1 MFGLSPTHYANN
13 KLPYA
18 HPRADHAHRLRRSP
32 PRGFKNFDQKK
43 LAAHWL
49 AKQDWFSDQLARTC
63 QIEADLKI
71 IRVPVSEASEALMR
85 IIEVCQ
91 KHCELYL

>member
-1 MFGLSPTHYANN
+1 MPTHAQTMLTAYQEA
-13 KLPYA
+13 
-18 HPRADHAHRLRRSP
+18 RLEGS
-32 PRGFKNFDQKK
+32 KNFDQKK